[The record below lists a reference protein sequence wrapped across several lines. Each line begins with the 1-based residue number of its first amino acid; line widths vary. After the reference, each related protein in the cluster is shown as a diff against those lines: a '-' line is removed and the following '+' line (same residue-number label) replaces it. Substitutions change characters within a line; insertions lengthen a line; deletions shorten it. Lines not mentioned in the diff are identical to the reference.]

1 MTSFKIKL
9 NQMAI
14 VKVGLI
20 QMSCTADVAANK
32 QKAVEKIKEA
42 AKGLSLIHI

>member
-1 MTSFKIKL
+1 MASFKIKL

-20 QMSCTADVAANK
+20 QMSCTADVVANK
-32 QKAVEKIKEA
+32 QKAVDPKN
-42 AKGLSLIHI
+42 